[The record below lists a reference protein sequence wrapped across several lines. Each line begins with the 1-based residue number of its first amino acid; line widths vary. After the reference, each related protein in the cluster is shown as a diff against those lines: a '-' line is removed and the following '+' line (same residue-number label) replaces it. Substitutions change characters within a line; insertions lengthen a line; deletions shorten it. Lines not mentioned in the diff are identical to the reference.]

1 MQKIR
6 PFLWFDG
13 KAEEAAN
20 FYTAIFPDARITD
33 VIRYGEGGP
42 GPKGAVMT
50 ATFTLAG
57 QEFIALN
64 GGSMFQFTPAIS
76 FFVLCETQ
84 AEIDMFWEKLS
95 DGGKVMQCGWLTD
108 KFGVTWQIV
117 PTGLLEMINDPD
129 VVKSKRTMQAM
140 MQMVKFDIASLRRAY
155 DGG

>member
-1 MQKIR
+1 MS
-6 PFLWFDG
+6 
-13 KAEEAAN
+13 
-20 FYTAIFPDARITD
+20 
-33 VIRYGEGGP
+33 
-42 GPKGAVMT
+42 

-140 MQMVKFDIASLRRAY
+140 MQMVKFDIAALRRAY